1 MAQQQTSG
9 TVINFDEVRHTV
21 VKVIKRGVTY
31 ELRDDIPME
40 VIVRGFALKSVG
52 ERLQAA
58 GGGGEAAQA
67 EVEAA
72 FDEAA
77 EETIPVVGDIFRW
90 SYPDFTDDEVA
101 TLFSM
106 EERMQLIQVFF
117 QRRLEQ
123 LQVQPDATSTDMEA
137 LAAALPAQAQAQT
150 APNRAARRALP
161 SSRRATTPRPTR

>member
-1 MAQQQTSG
+1 MATSSSG

-40 VIVRGFALKSVG
+40 VMVRGFALKSVG
-52 ERLQAA
+52 ERMQAA
-58 GGGGEAAQA
+58 GSSGGEDAQA
-67 EVEAA
+67 EVAAA
-72 FDEAA
+72 FDEAS
-77 EETIPVVGDIFRW
+77 EETIPVVGDLFRW

-101 TLFSM
+101 TFFSM

-117 QRRLEQ
+117 QRRLAQ
-123 LQVQPDATSTDMEA
+123 LQVQPDATSTDMASVEA
-137 LAAALPAQAQAQT
+137 LAAALPAQAG
-150 APNRAARRALP
+150 PNRATRRALP